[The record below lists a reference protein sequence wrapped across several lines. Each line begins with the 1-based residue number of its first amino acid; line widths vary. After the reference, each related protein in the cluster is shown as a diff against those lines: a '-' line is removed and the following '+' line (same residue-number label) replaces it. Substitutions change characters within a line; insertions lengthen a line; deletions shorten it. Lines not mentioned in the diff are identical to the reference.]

1 MSQLAHILQVNPATP
16 SHNRGEKLAIRSN
29 LLRVTDATFED
40 RVRSLSKPY
49 LLLFES
55 RFDIRTKEMVE
66 SLTRTVKR
74 RNDDVVGMVAIVE
87 EAESLCERFKVAGV
101 PTLIVGESD
110 RELGQILG
118 LKTEEELYIQ
128 IDRFLPATDT
138 NSC

>member
-1 MSQLAHILQVNPATP
+1 
-16 SHNRGEKLAIRSN
+16 
-29 LLRVTDATFED
+29 
-40 RVRSLSKPY
+40 
-49 LLLFES
+49 
-55 RFDIRTKEMVE
+55 MVE